1 MAEFSYSA
9 EGETEAVPLAVPG
22 AVMGTP
28 AYTSPEQARGKM
40 ADQHSD
46 IWSLGVVLYE
56 MASGQSTFQGESAT
70 TVLRAILDEEPQPLS
85 RLRPGVPPELER
97 IVAKM
102 LAKDPRARYP
112 QVEELIA
119 DLKQLREQA
128 GAPSRPARGRQLLYI
143 GAGAAVLLV
152 TIVAA
157 ILFSRSSK
165 FFRSSPPS
173 PGINQRSV
181 WLHENGQDRRISSER
196 DALLPAWGDGFP
208 TSVFSPGGQ
217 RLYYLVQTAGGH
229 RFGGGEL
236 WFSDLASPSNVP
248 LLPGLVMT
256 TFDLSPDGQRL
267 VYAAIGPDGKS
278 RIWLAPVDGRSP
290 PRALPPPEAK
300 GPVFGGE
307 NEVYYRAPEGE
318 QWYIFEIKL
327 DSGQVRKFTSEPA
340 MNSPIV
346 SPDGQWI
353 VSWTSA
359 GTAGTSGIVKAYAK
373 DSGVPIVL
381 CQGCFVKWTRDR
393 QSLFLS
399 FQSGNFIGD
408 GKTFVIALPPGK
420 TLPALPPQGVNSEA
434 DLKKLP
440 ITGVIDNPNAFP
452 GVPASTYA
460 FEKRFV

>member
-1 MAEFSYSA
+1 
-9 EGETEAVPLAVPG
+9 
-22 AVMGTP
+22 
-28 AYTSPEQARGKM
+28 
-40 ADQHSD
+40 
-46 IWSLGVVLYE
+46 
-56 MASGQSTFQGESAT
+56 
-70 TVLRAILDEEPQPLS
+70 
-85 RLRPGVPPELER
+85 
-97 IVAKM
+97 
-102 LAKDPRARYP
+102 
-112 QVEELIA
+112 
-119 DLKQLREQA
+119 
-128 GAPSRPARGRQLLYI
+128 
-143 GAGAAVLLV
+143 
-152 TIVAA
+152 
-157 ILFSRSSK
+157 
-165 FFRSSPPS
+165 
-173 PGINQRSV
+173 
-181 WLHENGQDRRISSER
+181 
-196 DALLPAWGDGFP
+196 
-208 TSVFSPGGQ
+208 
-217 RLYYLVQTAGGH
+217 YYLVQTAGGH

-373 DSGVPIVL
+373 DSGARMVRPQAGL
-381 CQGCFVKWTRDR
+381 GKGTRNGHPL
-393 QSLFLS
+393 LFRS
-399 FQSGNFIGD
+399 HS
-408 GKTFVIALPPGK
+408 A
-420 TLPALPPQGVNSEA
+420 TLLAV
-434 DLKKLP
+434 
-440 ITGVIDNPNAFP
+440 
-452 GVPASTYA
+452 
-460 FEKRFV
+460 